1 MVSIKEDTLNYESVG
16 FAIGFKKVGAKEL
29 LVMANGN
36 TLRLT
41 PALQWLY
48 NQINKEWLSNRI
60 QEVILDVLFDK

>member
-41 PALQWLY
+41 LALQWLY
-48 NQINKEWLSNRI
+48 NQINEEGLSNRI
-60 QEVILDVLFDK
+60 QEVTLDVFFDK